1 MDARISGMYLA
12 EADTYLGK
20 YGRDV
25 AITAA
30 VVAVVLGAMLRTSY
44 SAVFA
49 QAKANWEQNKCDP
62 IYMPF
67 AGVIMPI
74 PGQSAARTTIQNFD
88 YCVQKDFSIF
98 FGILLLPLEYTA
110 FLILTTIDLL
120 ISGVVLAMALV
131 AKLKALISGNTTEL
145 YGKLAEIT
153 IPIILIVAKMR
164 DAMARSSAALLT
176 MVHTTLTVREMVVSG
191 MLSILTIT
199 LDLLIAM
206 SAIIVAMFVVGL
218 VLMMTP
224 AFPVGMA
231 MYVIASTAVIGVVI
245 PTIVIY
251 ALLRV
256 FVQETFGKS
265 AAKPPKA
272 PAVPKMPKPKFG
284 KFFKNIFKKKKK
296 K

>member
-20 YGRDV
+20 YGKDV
-25 AITAA
+25 AITA
-30 VVAVVLGAMLRTSY
+30 VVVVVVLGTMLRNSY
-44 SAVFA
+44 KAVFA

-74 PGQSAARTTIQNFD
+74 PGQSATRTTIQNFD

-98 FGILLLPLEYTA
+98 FGILLMPLEYTA

-120 ISGVVLAMALV
+120 INSALLAMALI
-131 AKLKALISGNTTEL
+131 AKLKSLISGNTTNL
-145 YGKLAEIT
+145 YGKLLEIT
-153 IPIILIVAKMR
+153 APIIIIVAKIR
-164 DAMARSSAALLT
+164 DAMARSSATLMAT
-176 MVHTTLTVREMVVSG
+176 IYTTLTVRDMIVSG
-191 MLSILTIT
+191 MLSILTIM
-199 LDLLIAM
+199 LDLLIAIC
-206 SAIIVAMFVVGL
+206 AIIIAMFVIGL

-231 MYVIASTAVIGVVI
+231 IYAIASVAVLALVI

-251 ALLRV
+251 ILLRV
-256 FVQETFGKS
+256 FVQSTFGKS
-265 AAKPPKA
+265 AVESPKA
-272 PAVPKMPKPKFG
+272 PSVPRMPKPKFG
-284 KFFKNIFKKKKK
+284 KFFKNLFKKKKK
-296 K
+296 